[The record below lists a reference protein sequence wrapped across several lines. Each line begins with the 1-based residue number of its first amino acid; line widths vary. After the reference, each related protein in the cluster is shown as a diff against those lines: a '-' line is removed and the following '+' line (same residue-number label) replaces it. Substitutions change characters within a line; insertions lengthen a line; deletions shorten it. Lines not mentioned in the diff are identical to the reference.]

1 MLARLLTHRRA
12 LRSALGVLILALL
25 AVGLLTHASTARR
38 RAPALPTRA
47 LSGAPTTLAALRG
60 HSAVV
65 VFWASWCVACHAEA
79 AAVERFARSPAGR
92 GRVVAIDYSD
102 GGDWRAFLRA
112 YHWSIPVL
120 ADPNGR
126 VADAFAIHFLPS
138 TVFLDP
144 SGRIAATSETRQTV
158 ASLVSGLSAA
168 A

>member
-1 MLARLLTHRRA
+1 MLARLASHRYA
-12 LRSALGVLILALL
+12 LRSALSVLILALL
-25 AVGLLTHASTARR
+25 AAGLLAHASTARL

-47 LSGAPTTLAALRG
+47 LSGTSTTLADLRG
-60 HSAVV
+60 HAAVV
-65 VFWASWCVACHAEA
+65 VFWASWCAACHTEA
-79 AAVERFARSPAGR
+79 AAIERFARSPAGR

-120 ADPNGR
+120 ADPTGR
-126 VADAFAIHFLPS
+126 VGDAFQIHFLPS

-144 SGRIAATSETRQTV
+144 SGRIAATSEARQTV
-158 ASLVSGLSAA
+158 ASLASGLSAA